1 MRTPRAPRTQRA
13 RRTPR
18 PPLSDDAGFAMIIAI
33 CALLVVSL
41 LIAAA
46 VAVGVQTMSSSRR
59 DSYRKGALEAAEAGL
74 QIASYRLNML
84 DPANASSQNTKC
96 VGDAVASPDST
107 GTCPSS
113 VTTLG
118 NGASYQYWTTPVLG
132 AGGTCV
138 GQALTSSSS
147 LAQRCITAVGI
158 DNGIQERSQIRVAAF
173 TAAPLFPVDGVTGL
187 KDVALN
193 GGADVNGTGASNG
206 KVSAVGN
213 STAVNNVLGPAAVA
227 VTTGNASLGPST
239 RLVNPIVLDPVQP
252 GNSVTVNSDYRITDG
267 MQSTPVSPYDQ
278 VSGNVSWNASTRALS
293 MSGQHSSI
301 TLGGDVYNF
310 CSLSISGNANISL
323 APGVS
328 AEIIIDSPD
337 DPGSGCPA
345 GSGTF
350 SLSGLATWTNPS
362 QSPTALQI
370 YVFGLDDGSNV
381 VTFVGNAAF
390 YGVLYAPQ
398 STVNLS
404 GNGSFTGAIS
414 GATVNLNGN
423 AFNWSPTAST
433 LQGSTTGAYYRTAW
447 AQCSPKAPNSS
458 QPGSSCG

>member
-1 MRTPRAPRTQRA
+1 MRTA
-13 RRTPR
+13 R
-18 PPLSDDAGFAMIIAI
+18 PPLSDDGGFALIIAI
-33 CALLVVSL
+33 CALLVISL
-41 LIAAA
+41 LAAAA
-46 VAVGVQTMSSSRR
+46 VAIGLQTMSSSRR
-59 DSYRKGALEAAEAGL
+59 DTYRKGALEAAEAGL

-84 DPANASSQNTKC
+84 DPANANSQNSEC
-96 VGDAVASPDST
+96 VGDALATPDPT

-113 VTTLG
+113 LTTLG
-118 NGASYQYWTTPVLG
+118 NGASYRYWSTPVLG
-132 AGGTCV
+132 PRSTCA
-138 GQALTSSSS
+138 GQALSSDMS

-173 TAAPLFPVDGVTGL
+173 TAAPFFPVDGVTGL
-187 KDVALN
+187 KSVALN
-193 GGADVNGTGASNG
+193 GGATVNGSGASNG
-206 KVSAVGN
+206 TVSGKGN
-213 STAVNNVLGPAAVA
+213 ATATSNVLGPSGVA

-239 RLVNPIVLDPVQP
+239 RLANPIVLDPVQP
-252 GNSVTVNSDYRITDG
+252 GTSVTSNDDYRISNG
-267 MQSTPVSPYDQ
+267 LAATPASPYDQ
-278 VSGNVSWNASTRALS
+278 VSGNVTWDPGTRELT

-301 TLGGDVYNF
+301 TLGGALYNF

-345 GSGTF
+345 GSGKF

-370 YVFGLDDGSNV
+370 FVFGLDDGSNV

-390 YGVLYAPQ
+390 YGVLYAPL

-404 GNGSFTGAIS
+404 GNGTFTGAIS

-423 AFNWSPTAST
+423 AFNWSQAAST
-433 LQGSTTGAYYRTAW
+433 LQGTTTGAYYRTAW
-447 AQCSPKAPNSS
+447 TQCSPAPPSAS
-458 QPGSSCG
+458 LPGSGCG